1 MGATI
6 HIRSWSMQSSK
17 YDMLNIS
24 LFSELFVAFS
34 FSFFQDYFR
43 QKGKFLSVNM
53 FLTVTKL
60 FWAENHIITSQHN
73 NGGRRQRLSRF
84 CFITFALSIGFH
96 FSHLHF
102 LLDFTFTF
110 HNCIFYSNI
119 FVLFIFACFIKIF
132 SYLYFLLDFTFHI
145 CCFLNLFTFFFV
157 AFLPISYEMSV
168 CWNVFSFCE
177 RRTLEIHLSSE
188 RHKSSENLKPTT
200 IQKMKAAAT
209 YLSVLPQQRRNHLS
223 KYK

>member
-1 MGATI
+1 MTVSPSCNKISASPTLGRWELQSI

-34 FSFFQDYFR
+34 FSFFQNYFR

-119 FVLFIFACFIKIF
+119 FFYFSYLHVLLRSFHICTFYWISLFIFA
-132 SYLYFLLDFTFHI
+132 
-145 CCFLNLFTFFFV
+145 
-157 AFLPISYEMSV
+157 
-168 CWNVFSFCE
+168 VF
-177 RRTLEIHLSSE
+177 
-188 RHKSSENLKPTT
+188 
-200 IQKMKAAAT
+200 
-209 YLSVLPQQRRNHLS
+209 
-223 KYK
+223 